1 MQKIV
6 FTDLDGTLTLRDTY
20 HIFLS
25 HNITASLFFKN
36 ASQILLML
44 AKYFAGAISKEGL
57 KRSSFKLF
65 FTNYDTTKELQSFV
79 AKIPWNKSVLERVN
93 AKKHE
98 GYRVILV
105 SASPDV
111 YLDAVVKE
119 LGYDGYLATKTLRKG
134 ELLEGSFDGAV
145 CNFDEKKR
153 RILEF
158 LNGVKPE
165 HTLSFGNSKG
175 DFAMLSFCD
184 ESYFVKGSSIKPF
197 GV

>member
-1 MQKIV
+1 MEKIV

-20 HIFLS
+20 HIFIQ
-25 HNITASLFFKN
+25 HNITAPILFKN
-36 ASQILLML
+36 ALPILLMV
-44 AKYFAGAISKEGL
+44 AKYFTGALSKEGL

-65 FTNYDTTKELQSFV
+65 FTNYDTSKELESFV

-93 AKKHE
+93 AKKAE
-98 GYRVILV
+98 GYRVVLV
-105 SASPDV
+105 SASPDF

-158 LNGVKPE
+158 LNGAKPE

-184 ESYFVKGSSIKPF
+184 ESYFVKGSNIKAFAP
-197 GV
+197 